1 MKKLAA
7 ALLAAPALA
16 AEDTAPAPQMP
27 DAWAVGELADSYAMG
42 LVDDN
47 YTTYIQSTITSE
59 QLSAMTGIV
68 ADKLALLE
76 LPQRAA
82 DTEGLVVDT
91 TRGGV
96 LVGRPSWLASLGVDV
111 PSSLL
116 DAVREAEASGASAV
130 VAALAP
136 NLGGGR
142 GLPHRPGRGQ
152 GRSGRRT
159 ERGPALHLSGGHGYG
174 RAADPGPL

>member
-1 MKKLAA
+1 MKHNRMRRLLAGVTAA

-96 LVGRPSWLASLGVDV
+96 MN
-111 PSSLL
+111 
-116 DAVREAEASGASAV
+116 
-130 VAALAP
+130 ALYHRRRG
-136 NLGGGR
+136 GGGR

>member
-1 MKKLAA
+1 MKHNRMRRLLAGVTAA

-76 LPQRAA
+76 LPPRVVSTTSPSVSAARWGSSSRANLSA
-82 DTEGLVVDT
+82 TMPVMAESCSLVM
-91 TRGGV
+91 V
-96 LVGRPSWLASLGVDV
+96 L
-111 PSSLL
+111 
-116 DAVREAEASGASAV
+116 
-130 VAALAP
+130 
-136 NLGGGR
+136 
-142 GLPHRPGRGQ
+142 
-152 GRSGRRT
+152 
-159 ERGPALHLSGGHGYG
+159 
-174 RAADPGPL
+174 

>member
-1 MKKLAA
+1 MKHNRMRRLLAGVTAA

-59 QLSAMTGIV
+59 QLSAMTDIV

-96 LVGRPSWLASLGVDV
+96 MRRRG
-111 PSSLL
+111 
-116 DAVREAEASGASAV
+116 
-130 VAALAP
+130 
-136 NLGGGR
+136 GGGR

-159 ERGPALHLSGGHGYG
+159 ERRPALHLSGGYGHG

>member
-1 MKKLAA
+1 MKHNRMRRLLAGVTAA

-96 LVGRPSWLASLGVDV
+96 MNALYQEAWRRGARPSSPAWAW
-111 PSSLL
+111 
-116 DAVREAEASGASAV
+116 SGAI
-130 VAALAP
+130 
-136 NLGGGR
+136 
-142 GLPHRPGRGQ
+142 RP
-152 GRSGRRT
+152 
-159 ERGPALHLSGGHGYG
+159 
-174 RAADPGPL
+174 AD

>member
-1 MKKLAA
+1 
-7 ALLAAPALA
+7 
-16 AEDTAPAPQMP
+16 MP

-96 LVGRPSWLASLGVDV
+96 MNALYQEAAAYDIDGV
-111 PSSLL
+111 
-116 DAVREAEASGASAV
+116 EEGA
-130 VAALAP
+130 
-136 NLGGGR
+136 R

>member
-1 MKKLAA
+1 MKHNRMRRLLAGVTAA

-96 LVGRPSWLASLGVDV
+96 MNALYQEAAAYDIDGVEEGAAAFLTGLGVVRGDQAGGLNEDRPCTYQEAMV
-111 PSSLL
+111 MAESCSLVMVL
-116 DAVREAEASGASAV
+116 
-130 VAALAP
+130 
-136 NLGGGR
+136 
-142 GLPHRPGRGQ
+142 
-152 GRSGRRT
+152 
-159 ERGPALHLSGGHGYG
+159 
-174 RAADPGPL
+174 